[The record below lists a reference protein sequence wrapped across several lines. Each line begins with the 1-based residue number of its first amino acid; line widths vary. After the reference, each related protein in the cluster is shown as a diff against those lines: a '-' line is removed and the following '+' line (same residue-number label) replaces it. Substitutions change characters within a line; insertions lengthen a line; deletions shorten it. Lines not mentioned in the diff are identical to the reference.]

1 MKAWITL
8 IISGLLEAVWATALG
23 MSEGFTQPVP
33 TVVFLVTT
41 VLSSIGLGLA
51 MRTIPTGTAYAVW
64 TGIGAVLTVLWAIA
78 TGAEAAGV
86 LKIIFLAGIIACVV
100 GLKFVDGKPGA
111 KPDLSP
117 AADQQPDASPAAGD

>member
-1 MKAWITL
+1 M
-8 IISGLLEAVWATALG
+8 
-23 MSEGFTQPVP
+23 
-33 TVVFLVTT
+33 FLVTT

-51 MRTIPTGTAYAVW
+51 MRAIPTGTAYAVW

-100 GLKFVDGKPGA
+100 ELKFVDGKPGA

-117 AADQQPDASPAAGD
+117 AADQQPDTSPAAGD